1 MAKQPSNK
9 EFPKKINNIHQASDT
24 EQVLFQRTENL
35 LENIEQTIVGAL
47 SNMFFG
53 ATGKKTYADIQSLI
67 NQQDAV
73 KKSVLFKGFTEE
85 SVKTNKPVKKNN
97 TTNIETQLKTLVD
110 NLQKLSH
117 NAINSAKF
125 AASPK
130 NLAEVR
136 AQNNKKKGKSA
147 EATINLVVSGMDK
160 KSIESLLKLSKLNIS
175 EKSIL
180 NKDNIDEF
188 VNTLMTISES
198 LSESNKGIDKLKEH
212 LVKLD
217 EYFKLQCEV
226 ANNADKAQVAS
237 TKIKKAL
244 ESTGE
249 VAIQAKNVS
258 KDSKKTQIQLQNI
271 SSIIIAAGLIMILGA
286 LVMKIPGMVQNA
298 LKFGVTLGIFI
309 TLVIGPIM
317 LFSRFSGESLKAV
330 ASLSSVILACTIVM
344 SIGALFVM
352 LGGGEFIKNAITFGV
367 ILGIFEALVILPF
380 IMFRAVAPA
389 VLSSL
394 KQFSGCVIAMTIVM
408 MVGALFIRL
417 GGGEIARDALTFGFI
432 LAAFEA
438 LVITPFIL
446 FRFIAPAVL
455 SSLKQFSVC
464 IIVMTTIL
472 LIGAV
477 FMTKKEYWKNALQFG
492 FILAAFE
499 ALVITPFILF
509 RFIAPTVLS
518 SLKQFTVCV
527 IVMTTILL
535 IGAVFMSK
543 PEYWLNALAFGGVLA
558 AFEALV
564 VLPILLFNKLE
575 NNVIET
581 ISKFT
586 IFVAMCAGVMVL
598 GPAMIKMFGLSYGD
612 IFVFTLNLMGF
623 IAAIGLAIMAISA
636 IMLFAGNKF
645 PKAKDLFTGNIG
657 GGMTDNVATQFAMV
671 VGLLAG
677 VMVLGPIIIKY
688 TKISYGDV
696 FLFALNLVGFVTT
709 MGVVFALITALMNA
723 AQMAGGML
731 GGAGAK
737 SLLNGNID
745 GLSGGSSSNSILEF
759 SQAVAILA
767 GVMVLGPII
776 IKYTGINYKDVWRF
790 IGTLTGFVTFMGI
803 IFAGISAVP
812 SNNNNSVKEF
822 AISVAILAGVITLG
836 PIALKLVNVSIGDV
850 FAFGVVTGLFVT
862 AMAFVFKRISDTKID
877 FKSIIMFN
885 VTVGILATI
894 MTAGP
899 ILFAKFG
906 VTIGDVLLFAG
917 GVVGFTTIM
926 AILFGILGNTTLS
939 TFVTTGAIVATLMVI
954 PITVL
959 STIMTIGPI
968 AFKKHGITILDA
980 LEYVGGVS
988 AFVVAT
994 GALFAILGAPG
1005 LNLLVGIGSI
1015 VASAMSVGIGLI
1027 SLVIWGICNIF
1038 TTFPT
1043 AKEIIANFTDVVD
1056 DIIELFNGD
1065 LSSLKLLAKTAIATA
1080 NLTAISATFFC
1091 FGVAMNVLSIGL
1103 KNIRDFGELNGDIL
1117 YNLTVKPI
1125 TEFAGKIPDNMDDY
1139 HKKVKSIVRFSSTV
1153 GIVIR
1158 NISNAI
1164 CDMANL
1170 KVAQSWDKDGKP
1182 TSFRQLSDNDFKI
1195 ASDNIHQIVTNMATA
1210 FQNAGTTLASMDLK
1224 QIISVLIASKEMGTV
1239 IGNIAEG
1246 VGKMA
1251 QFQIPTEYNK
1261 EGKPISFRTLKQQ
1274 DFILASNAVNTVI
1287 MTLANGIMQA
1297 YNSGNIGLN
1306 GKNIFDEEYIFDSE
1320 GNAHSS
1326 SPFMRTLTASMHM
1339 GKLIGDISEG
1349 VGKMASFM
1357 VPDSTSFDPKTGKFT
1372 KYNALSKNDFTNA
1385 SKFVKEILTTIGGAI
1400 IQLYSDNPGMFDD
1413 VQVLASKGLFT
1424 DEYTTSPS
1432 IFMKTLGACIE
1443 MSKLISNIAQGIG
1456 DMAKLQIP
1464 NEWDPKTGKPTNF
1477 VSLTKSDFTQA
1488 GTNIGEIIKTIAIA
1502 VKDAYKM
1509 NRSLFDKENADKIIQ
1524 SVSSITEIVA
1534 SIADTM
1540 IKIGSAQIPVYKNG
1554 KIDSYKELNIKATSD
1569 AIKDNLTEIIKG
1581 MCSAFSSSATILS
1594 DQFPDLMD
1602 PNYLEKTK
1610 NASQGETPKSDS
1622 AKVITAVKSIV
1633 DIFAS
1638 VADTMTKL
1646 AQLQIPVYKN
1656 GKLDHYEKVDVNELI
1671 SLINT
1676 NFSNMVNGMVNAIT
1690 SETVTKAFGRVNGDT
1705 LNSINESIKTI
1716 SDTIGTVASTI
1727 ENLANL
1733 KIATGFDKSG
1743 NATGYKSLL
1752 TSGNMKV
1759 LKTKF
1764 DEYFV
1769 NEGNMF
1775 EMLVSPFTN
1784 IIDNAST
1791 NSSYKLLTNTN
1802 AEQSS
1807 ILEAIK
1813 TNISSINE
1821 VIKTILTCLTTINQS
1836 KLSGKY
1842 TKIKRDFNNLMWN
1855 DEKKSIIDEL
1865 IDPFSSIGSNHWLIN
1880 NDSTIT
1886 TIGNSINNIF
1896 GIINV
1901 ILENLKTLN
1910 DSKSIIKS
1918 VLDASG
1924 KTSNIFDDIST
1935 IITKIGS
1942 IKTTLDTVIKGKDAN
1957 ANKDVTTYV
1966 SIQTSFNSIISFI
1979 TSLMSSITT
1988 LNESYTTN
1996 IDSINKFNTSDL
2008 CTKIATSLDSLLS
2021 IKKVIDDKTK
2031 RLKNSTDN
2039 VQLIKNSL
2047 INVQNILLT
2056 LFSTIR
2062 NIYSSY
2068 INNKDAINGF
2078 VSPDFTLFVNN
2089 GEVEDSILYKVF
2101 NGINEFVEEVCDDM
2115 DSDIIE
2121 NLNTLNDVVKSFDTL
2136 LLDETGV
2143 FAIISKMNDQLGAL
2157 QNVLYANL
2165 SNNAGDNDKLVIT
2178 AKIKPIITDIKNV
2191 ITLLTESFNN
2201 SNSFDLGSVATQ
2213 LGEFGHS
2220 MSILSQGINN
2230 VLNAMSKAKDTSKF
2244 DKNVSSLTKFL
2255 KNSINT
2261 LDTQKLDKLTN
2272 LINALNLFADKTTN
2286 LDALTNAISNELAE
2300 VLTLLAEKMDE
2311 ARGSFDTIEQI
2322 QARRHN
2328 LINSSISKIQDIMA
2342 KQITVNVTTSIDS
2355 SNETTP
2361 SGSTTGETQTGTN
2374 SQAKKGQDN
2383 GNGHRKNGPSIPTGF
2398 TNNDRTKLGT
2408 IYNYVKN
2415 IQTNS

>member
-9 EFPKKINNIHQASDT
+9 EFPKKTTNIRQASDT

-47 SNMFFG
+47 SNIFFG
-53 ATGKKTYADIQSLI
+53 ATGKKTYADMQSLI
-67 NQQDAV
+67 SQQDAV
-73 KKSVLFKGFTEE
+73 KKSVLFKGFTEG
-85 SVKTNKPVKKNN
+85 SVKTNKSVKKDK

-110 NLQKLSH
+110 NLQKLSR
-117 NAINSAKF
+117 NVINSAKF
-125 AASPK
+125 VVPPK

-136 AQNNKKKGKSA
+136 AQNNKKKGKTA

-160 KSIESLLKLSKLNIS
+160 KSIESLLKLAKLNIS
-175 EKSIL
+175 DKSIL

-188 VNTLMTISES
+188 VSALTTISES

-237 TKIKKAL
+237 AKIKKAL

-271 SSIIIAAGLIMILGA
+271 GSIIIAAGLIMILGA

-330 ASLSSVILACTIVM
+330 ASLSRVILACTIVM

-417 GGGEIARDALTFGFI
+417 GGGKIARDALTFGFI

-446 FRFIAPAVL
+446 FKFIAPAVL
-455 SSLKQFSVC
+455 SSLKQFTVC

-477 FMTKKEYWKNALQFG
+477 FMTKKEYWKNALEFG
-492 FILAAFE
+492 FLLAKFE
-499 ALVITPFILF
+499 ALVIAPFILF
-509 RFIAPTVLS
+509 KFIAPAVLS
-518 SLKQFTVCV
+518 SLKQFTVCI

-564 VLPILLFNKLE
+564 VLPILLFSKLE
-575 NNVIET
+575 NSVIESV
-581 ISKFT
+581 SKFT
-586 IFVAMCAGVMVL
+586 LFVAMCAGVMVL
-598 GPAMIKMFGLSYGD
+598 GPAMIKLFGLSYGD
-612 IFVFTLNLMGF
+612 IFVFTLNLMLF
-623 IAAIGLAIMAISA
+623 IAAIGTAIMAISA
-636 IMLFAGNKF
+636 VMLFAGNKF
-645 PKAKDLFTGNIG
+645 PSVKKLLTGNIG
-657 GGMTDNVATQFAMV
+657 GGLSDNVATQFAMV

-696 FLFALNLVGFVTT
+696 FFFALNLVGFVTT

-731 GGAGAK
+731 GGAAAK
-737 SLLNGNID
+737 SLLNGNIG

-776 IKYTGINYKDVWRF
+776 IKYTGIKYKDVWRF
-790 IGTLTGFVTFMGI
+790 IGALTGFVAFMGI

-812 SNNNNSVKEF
+812 STNNNSVKEF

-850 FAFGVVTGLFVT
+850 LGFGFVTGLFVT

-906 VTIGDVLLFAG
+906 VTFDDVLLFAG

-926 AILFGILGNTTLS
+926 GVLFGILGVPTLKKFVDDGVNTAKEML
-939 TFVTTGAIVATLMVI
+939 L
-954 PITVL
+954 PITIL
-959 STIMTIGPI
+959 SAIMTIGPI
-968 AFKKHGITILDA
+968 AFKKYGITILDA
-980 LEYVGGVS
+980 LEYIGGVS

-1005 LNLLVGIGSI
+1005 LNVLVGLGSI
-1015 VASAMSVGIGLI
+1015 VASAMSVGIGLL

-1056 DIIELFNGD
+1056 DIVELFNGD
-1065 LSSLKLLAKTAIATA
+1065 LSSLKLLAKTVIATA
-1080 NLTAISATFFC
+1080 NLAAISSTFFL

-1103 KNIRDFGELNGDIL
+1103 KNIREFGELNGDIL

-1125 TEFAGKIPDNMDDY
+1125 TEFAAKIPDKMDDY

-1170 KVAQSWDKDGKP
+1170 KVAQSWDNDGKP

-1195 ASDNIHQIVTNMATA
+1195 ASENIDKIVTNMAIA

-1297 YNSGNIGLN
+1297 YNSGNIELN
-1306 GKNIFDEEYIFDSE
+1306 GKNIFDEEYKYDSE
-1320 GNAHSS
+1320 GNVHSS
-1326 SPFMRTLTASMHM
+1326 SPFMRTLMASMHM

-1357 VPDSTSFDPKTGKFT
+1357 VPDSKSFDPKTGKFT
-1372 KYNALSKNDFTNA
+1372 KYNKLSPSDFTNA

-1400 IQLYSDNPGMFDD
+1400 IQLYYDNPGMFDD
-1413 VQVLASKGLFT
+1413 VQVLASKGIFT

-1443 MSKLISNIAQGIG
+1443 MSKMISNIAQGIG

-1477 VSLTKSDFTQA
+1477 VSLTKSDFTKA
-1488 GTNIGEIIKTIAIA
+1488 GENIGTIIKSIGTA

-1594 DQFPDLMD
+1594 TQFPDLMD

-1610 NASQGETPKSDS
+1610 NPSQSETPKSDS

-1676 NFSNMVNGMVNAIT
+1676 NFSSMVNGMVNAIT
-1690 SETVTKAFGRVNGDT
+1690 SETVIKAFNKVNGDT

-1784 IIDNAST
+1784 IIDNASK
-1791 NSSYKLLTNTN
+1791 NNSYKMLTNTN
-1802 AEQSS
+1802 AEQST

-1821 VIKTILTCLTTINQS
+1821 IIKTILTCLTTINQS

-1842 TKIKRDFNNLMWN
+1842 AKIKQDFNNLMWN
-1855 DEKKSIIDEL
+1855 GEKSIIDEL
-1865 IDPFSSIGSNHWLIN
+1865 IDPFTSINESHWLIKN
-1880 NDSTIT
+1880 ESNIT
-1886 TIGNSINNIF
+1886 NISNSIDNIF

-1901 ILENLKTLN
+1901 ILENIKTL
-1910 DSKSIIKS
+1910 DESKSTIKS
-1918 VLDASG
+1918 VLDTSG
-1924 KTSNIFDDIST
+1924 KTSNIFDDIGV

-1942 IKTTLDTVIKGKDAN
+1942 IKTKLDIVIKSKDLN
-1957 ANKDVTTYV
+1957 ANKDATTYV

-1979 TSLMSSITT
+1979 TSLMTSITT

-1996 IDSINKFNTSDL
+1996 IDSINKFNTSNL
-2008 CTKIATSLDSLLS
+2008 CTNIATSLDSLLS
-2021 IKKVIDDKTK
+2021 IKNVIDNKTK
-2031 RLKNSTDN
+2031 HLSKSNDN

-2068 INNKDAINGF
+2068 INYKDAIDGF

-2089 GEVEDSILYKVF
+2089 GEVEESILYKVF
-2101 NGINEFVEEVCDDM
+2101 NGINDFVEEVCDDM

-2143 FAIISKMNDQLGAL
+2143 FTIISKMNDQLGAL

-2191 ITLLTESFNN
+2191 ITLLTQSFNN

-2230 VLNAMSKAKDTSKF
+2230 VLNAMSKAKDTAKF

-2261 LDTQKLDKLTN
+2261 LDIQKLDKLTN

-2286 LDALTNAISNELAE
+2286 LDSLTNAISNELAE

-2328 LINSSISKIQDIMA
+2328 LINSSIAKIQEIMA

-2361 SGSTTGETQTGTN
+2361 SGSTTGETQTGAN

-2383 GNGHRKNGPSIPTGF
+2383 GNSHRKNGPSIPTGF
-2398 TNNDRTKLGT
+2398 NNNDRTKLGK

>member
-24 EQVLFQRTENL
+24 EKVLFQRTENL

-47 SNMFFG
+47 SNIFFG

-73 KKSVLFKGFTEE
+73 KKSVLFKGFTGK
-85 SVKTNKPVKKNN
+85 SVKTNKSVKKDK

-110 NLQKLSH
+110 NLQKLSR

-125 AASPK
+125 VVPPK

-136 AQNNKKKGKSA
+136 AQNNSKKKGKAA

-160 KSIESLLKLSKLNIS
+160 KSIESLLKLAKLNIS
-175 EKSIL
+175 DKSIL

-188 VNTLMTISES
+188 VSALTTISES

-237 TKIKKAL
+237 AKIKKAL

-271 SSIIIAAGLIMILGA
+271 GSIIIAAGLIMILGA

-330 ASLSSVILACTIVM
+330 SSLSSVILACTIVM

-367 ILGIFEALVILPF
+367 ILGIFEALIILPF

-394 KQFSGCVIAMTIVM
+394 KQFSSCVIAMTIVM

-417 GGGEIARDALTFGFI
+417 GGGKIARDALTFGFI

-492 FILAAFE
+492 FLLAAFE

-509 RFIAPTVLS
+509 RFIAPAVLS
-518 SLKQFTVCV
+518 SLKQFTICV

-543 PEYWLNALAFGGVLA
+543 PEYWLNTLAFGGVLA

-564 VLPILLFNKLE
+564 VLPILLFSKLE
-575 NNVIET
+575 NSVIET

-586 IFVAMCAGVMVL
+586 LFVAMCAGVMVL
-598 GPAMIKMFGLSYGD
+598 GPAMIKLFGLSYGD
-612 IFVFTLNLMGF
+612 IFVFTLNLMLF
-623 IAAIGLAIMAISA
+623 IAAIGTAIMAISA
-636 IMLFAGNKF
+636 VMLFAGNKF
-645 PKAKDLFTGNIG
+645 PGVKNLLTGNIG
-657 GGMTDNVATQFAMV
+657 GGLSDNVATQFAMV

-696 FLFALNLVGFVTT
+696 FVFALNLVGFVTT

-731 GGAGAK
+731 GGGAAK
-737 SLLNGNID
+737 SLLKGNID

-759 SQAVAILA
+759 SQSVAILA

-776 IKYTGINYKDVWRF
+776 IKYTGIKYKDVWRF
-790 IGTLTGFVTFMGI
+790 IGALTGFVAFMGI

-836 PIALKLVNVSIGDV
+836 PIALKLVNVSIWDV
-850 FAFGVVTGLFVT
+850 VGFGFVTGLFVT

-906 VTIGDVLLFAG
+906 VTFDDVLLFAG

-926 AILFGILGNTTLS
+926 GVLFGILGGHLGAFVRVGANTAKRML
-939 TFVTTGAIVATLMVI
+939 L
-954 PITVL
+954 PITIL
-959 STIMTIGPI
+959 SAIMTIGPI
-968 AFKKHGITILDA
+968 AFKKYGITIVDA
-980 LEYVGGVS
+980 LEYIGGVS

-994 GALFAILGAPG
+994 GVLFGILGTLAIPIA
-1005 LNLLVGIGSI
+1005 LGSA
-1015 VASAMSVGIGLI
+1015 VATAMSVGIGLL

-1043 AKEIIANFTDVVD
+1043 AKELIANFTDVVD
-1056 DIIELFNGD
+1056 DIVELFNGD

-1125 TEFAGKIPDNMDDY
+1125 TEFAAKIPDKMDDY
-1139 HKKVKSIVRFSSTV
+1139 HKKVKSIVRFSSTA

-1195 ASDNIHQIVTNMATA
+1195 ASENIHQIVTNMATA

-1251 QFQIPTEYNK
+1251 QFQVPTEYNK
-1261 EGKPISFRTLKQQ
+1261 EGKPISFRNLKQQ

-1306 GKNIFDEEYIFDSE
+1306 GKNIFDEEYTYDSE

-1326 SPFMRTLTASMHM
+1326 SPFMRTLMASMHM

-1372 KYNALSKNDFTNA
+1372 KYNKLSSTDFTNA

-1424 DEYTTSPS
+1424 DEYETSPS

-1443 MSKLISNIAQGIG
+1443 MSKMISNIAQGIG

-1464 NEWDPKTGKPTNF
+1464 NEWDPKTGKPISF
-1477 VSLTKSDFTQA
+1477 VRLTDSDFTKA
-1488 GTNIGEIIKTIAIA
+1488 GTNIGTIITSIAKS

-1540 IKIGSAQIPVYKNG
+1540 IKLGTSQIPIYKNG
-1554 KIDSYKELNIKATSD
+1554 KLDSYVNLDIKKTSE
-1569 AIKDNLTEIIKG
+1569 AIKDNLTEIVKG

-1594 DQFPDLMD
+1594 DKFPDLMD
-1602 PNYLEKTK
+1602 PKSLEEYQKTK
-1610 NASQGETPKSDS
+1610 SNGEKPKSDS

-1676 NFSNMVNGMVNAIT
+1676 NFSSMVEGMVNAIT
-1690 SETVTKAFGRVNGDT
+1690 SDKVKTAIANVDEKT

-1752 TSGNMKV
+1752 TSGNMKD

-1775 EMLVSPFTN
+1775 EMIVSPFTN
-1784 IIDNAST
+1784 IIDKAST

-1802 AEQSS
+1802 QST
-1807 ILEAIK
+1807 ILDAIQ

-1865 IDPFSSIGSNHWLIN
+1865 VDPFSSIGSNHWLIN

-1886 TIGNSINNIF
+1886 TIGNSINSIF
-1896 GIINV
+1896 DIINV

-1910 DSKSIIKS
+1910 ESKSIIKS

-1942 IKTTLDTVIKGKDAN
+1942 IKTKLDNNKDLN
-1957 ANKDVTTYV
+1957 TNKDVGTYI

-1979 TSLMSSITT
+1979 TSLMTSITT

-1996 IDSINKFNTSDL
+1996 IDSINKFNASDL
-2008 CTKIATSLDSLLS
+2008 CTNIATSLDSLLS

-2039 VQLIKNSL
+2039 VQLIKTSL

-2062 NIYSSY
+2062 NIYNSY
-2068 INNKDAINGF
+2068 TNYKDAIDGF

-2089 GEVEDSILYKVF
+2089 GKVKESILYKVF
-2101 NGINEFVEEVCDDM
+2101 NGINDFVEEVCDDM

-2191 ITLLTESFNN
+2191 ITLLTQSFNN
-2201 SNSFDLGSVATQ
+2201 SNSFDLGSLATQ

-2230 VLNAMSKAKDTSKF
+2230 VLNAMSNAKDTSKF

-2261 LDTQKLDKLTN
+2261 LDIQKLDKLTN

-2328 LINSSISKIQDIMA
+2328 LINSSIAKIQEIMA

-2355 SNETTP
+2355 SEETTP
-2361 SGSTTGETQTGTN
+2361 SGSTTGETQTGAN
-2374 SQAKKGQDN
+2374 SQAKKAQDN

-2398 TNNDRTKLGT
+2398 NNNDRTKLGT

>member
-9 EFPKKINNIHQASDT
+9 EFPKKTTNIRQASDT

-47 SNMFFG
+47 SNIFFG

-67 NQQDAV
+67 SQQDAV
-73 KKSVLFKGFTEE
+73 KKSVLFKGFTEG
-85 SVKTNKPVKKNN
+85 SVKTNKSVKKDK

-110 NLQKLSH
+110 NLQKLSR

-125 AASPK
+125 VAPPK

-136 AQNNKKKGKSA
+136 AQNNKKKGKTA

-160 KSIESLLKLSKLNIS
+160 KSIESLLKLAKLNIS
-175 EKSIL
+175 DKSIL

-188 VNTLMTISES
+188 VSALTTISES

-237 TKIKKAL
+237 AKIKKAL

-271 SSIIIAAGLIMILGA
+271 GSIIIAAGLIMILGA

-330 ASLSSVILACTIVM
+330 ASLSRVILACTIVM

-417 GGGEIARDALTFGFI
+417 GGGKIARDALTFGFI

-455 SSLKQFSVC
+455 SSLKQF
-464 IIVMTTIL
+464 
-472 LIGAV
+472 
-477 FMTKKEYWKNALQFG
+477 
-492 FILAAFE
+492 
-499 ALVITPFILF
+499 
-509 RFIAPTVLS
+509 
-518 SLKQFTVCV
+518 TVCV

-543 PEYWLNALAFGGVLA
+543 PEYWLNALAFGGLLA

-564 VLPILLFNKLE
+564 VLPILLFSKLE
-575 NNVIET
+575 NSVIESV
-581 ISKFT
+581 SKFT
-586 IFVAMCAGVMVL
+586 LFVAMCAGVMVL
-598 GPAMIKMFGLSYGD
+598 GPAMIKLFGLSYGD
-612 IFVFTLNLMGF
+612 IFVFTLNLMLF
-623 IAAIGLAIMAISA
+623 IAAIGTAIMAISA
-636 IMLFAGNKF
+636 VMLFAGNKF
-645 PKAKDLFTGNIG
+645 PSVKKLLTGNIG
-657 GGMTDNVATQFAMV
+657 GGLSDNVATQFAMV

-696 FLFALNLVGFVTT
+696 FFFALNLVGFVTT
-709 MGVVFALITALMNA
+709 MGAVFAGIIALMNLA
-723 AQMAGGML
+723 KMAGG
-731 GGAGAK
+731 GGDTVEK
-737 SLLNGNID
+737 LLKGDTD

-776 IKYTGINYKDVWRF
+776 IKYTGIKYKDVWRF
-790 IGTLTGFVTFMGI
+790 IGALTGFVAFMGI

-812 SNNNNSVKEF
+812 STNNNSVKEF

-850 FAFGVVTGLFVT
+850 LGFGFVTGLFVT

-906 VTIGDVLLFAG
+906 VTFDDVLLFAG

-926 AILFGILGNTTLS
+926 GVLFGILGGHLGAFVRVGTNTVKRML
-939 TFVTTGAIVATLMVI
+939 L
-954 PITVL
+954 PITIL
-959 STIMTIGPI
+959 SAIMTIGPI
-968 AFKKHGITILDA
+968 AFKKYGITILDA
-980 LEYVGGVS
+980 LEYIGGVS

-1005 LNLLVGIGSI
+1005 LNVLVGLGSI
-1015 VASAMSVGIGLI
+1015 VASAMSVGIGLL

-1056 DIIELFNGD
+1056 DIVELFNGD
-1065 LSSLKLLAKTAIATA
+1065 LSSLKLLAKTVIATA
-1080 NLTAISATFFC
+1080 NLAAISSTFFL

-1125 TEFAGKIPDNMDDY
+1125 TEFAAKIPDKMDDY

-1170 KVAQSWDKDGKP
+1170 KVAQSWDNDGKP

-1195 ASDNIHQIVTNMATA
+1195 ASENIHQIVTNMAIA

-1306 GKNIFDEEYIFDSE
+1306 GKNIFDEEYKYDSE
-1320 GNAHSS
+1320 GNVHSS
-1326 SPFMRTLTASMHM
+1326 SPFMRTLMASMHM

-1372 KYNALSKNDFTNA
+1372 KYNKLSPSDFTNA

-1400 IQLYSDNPGMFDD
+1400 IQLYYDNPGMFDD
-1413 VQVLASKGLFT
+1413 VQVLASKGIFT

-1443 MSKLISNIAQGIG
+1443 MSKMISNIAQGIG

-1477 VSLTKSDFTQA
+1477 VSLTKSDFTKA
-1488 GTNIGEIIKTIAIA
+1488 GENIGTIIKSIGTA

-1594 DQFPDLMD
+1594 TQFPDLMD

-1610 NASQGETPKSDS
+1610 NPSQSETPKSDS

-1676 NFSNMVNGMVNAIT
+1676 NFSSMVNGMVNAIT
-1690 SETVTKAFGRVNGDT
+1690 SETVINAFNKVNGDT

-1784 IIDNAST
+1784 IIDNASK
-1791 NSSYKLLTNTN
+1791 NNSYKMLTNTN
-1802 AEQSS
+1802 AEQST

-1821 VIKTILTCLTTINQS
+1821 IIKTILTCLTTINQS

-1842 TKIKRDFNNLMWN
+1842 AKIKQDFNNLMWN
-1855 DEKKSIIDEL
+1855 GEKSIIDEL
-1865 IDPFSSIGSNHWLIN
+1865 IDPFTSINESHWLIKN
-1880 NDSTIT
+1880 ESNIT
-1886 TIGNSINNIF
+1886 NISNSIDNIF

-1901 ILENLKTLN
+1901 ILKNIKTL
-1910 DSKSIIKS
+1910 DESKSTIKS
-1918 VLDASG
+1918 VLDTSG
-1924 KTSNIFDDIST
+1924 KTSNIFDDIGV

-1942 IKTTLDTVIKGKDAN
+1942 IKTKLDIVIKSKDTN
-1957 ANKDVTTYV
+1957 TNKDVTTYV

-1979 TSLMSSITT
+1979 TSIISSIVT

-1996 IDSINKFNTSDL
+1996 IDSINKFNTSNL
-2008 CTKIATSLDSLLS
+2008 CTNIATSLDSLLS
-2021 IKKVIDDKTK
+2021 IKNVIDNKTK
-2031 RLKNSTDN
+2031 HLSKSNDN

-2062 NIYSSY
+2062 NIYNSY
-2068 INNKDAINGF
+2068 TNYKDAINGF

-2101 NGINEFVEEVCDDM
+2101 NGINDFVEEVCDDM

-2191 ITLLTESFNN
+2191 ITLLTQSFNN

-2220 MSILSQGINN
+2220 MSILSQGIHN
-2230 VLNAMSKAKDTSKF
+2230 VLNAMSKAKDTAKF

-2261 LDTQKLDKLTN
+2261 LDIQKLDKLTN

-2286 LDALTNAISNELAE
+2286 LDSLTNAISNELAE

-2328 LINSSISKIQDIMA
+2328 LINSSIAKIQEIMA

-2361 SGSTTGETQTGTN
+2361 SGSTTGETQTGAN

-2383 GNGHRKNGPSIPTGF
+2383 GNSHRKNGPSIPTGF
-2398 TNNDRTKLGT
+2398 NNNDRTKLGK

>member
-9 EFPKKINNIHQASDT
+9 EFPKKTTNIRQASDT

-47 SNMFFG
+47 SNIFFG

-73 KKSVLFKGFTEE
+73 KKSVLFKGFTEG
-85 SVKTNKPVKKNN
+85 SVKTNKSVKKDK

-110 NLQKLSH
+110 NLQKLSR

-125 AASPK
+125 VAPPK

-136 AQNNKKKGKSA
+136 AQNNKKKGKTA

-160 KSIESLLKLSKLNIS
+160 KSIESLLKLAKLNIS
-175 EKSIL
+175 DKSIL

-188 VNTLMTISES
+188 VSALTTISES

-237 TKIKKAL
+237 AKIKKAL

-271 SSIIIAAGLIMILGA
+271 GSIIIAAGLIMILGA

-330 ASLSSVILACTIVM
+330 ASLSRVILACTIVM

-417 GGGEIARDALTFGFI
+417 GGGKIARDALTFGFI

-455 SSLKQFSVC
+455 SSLKQFTVC
-464 IIVMTTIL
+464 I
-472 LIGAV
+472 
-477 FMTKKEYWKNALQFG
+477 
-492 FILAAFE
+492 
-499 ALVITPFILF
+499 
-509 RFIAPTVLS
+509 
-518 SLKQFTVCV
+518 

-564 VLPILLFNKLE
+564 VLPILLFSKLE
-575 NNVIET
+575 KSVIESV
-581 ISKFT
+581 SKFT
-586 IFVAMCAGVMVL
+586 LFVAMCAGVMVL
-598 GPAMIKMFGLSYGD
+598 GPAMIKMFGLGYGD
-612 IFVFTLNLMGF
+612 IFVFTLNLMLF
-623 IAAIGLAIMAISA
+623 IAAIGTAIMAISA
-636 IMLFAGNKF
+636 VMLFAGNKF
-645 PKAKDLFTGNIG
+645 PSVKKLLTGNIG
-657 GGMTDNVATQFAMV
+657 GGLSDNVATQFAMV

-696 FLFALNLVGFVTT
+696 FFFALNLVGFVTT
-709 MGVVFALITALMNA
+709 MGAVFAGIIALMNLA
-723 AQMAGGML
+723 KMAGG
-731 GGAGAK
+731 GGDTVEK
-737 SLLNGNID
+737 LLKGDTD

-776 IKYTGINYKDVWRF
+776 IKYTGIKYKDVWRF
-790 IGTLTGFVTFMGI
+790 IGALTGFVAFMGI

-812 SNNNNSVKEF
+812 STNNNSVKEF

-850 FAFGVVTGLFVT
+850 LGFGFVTGLFVT

-906 VTIGDVLLFAG
+906 VTFDDVLLFAG

-926 AILFGILGNTTLS
+926 GVLFGILGVPTLKKFVDDGVNTAKEML
-939 TFVTTGAIVATLMVI
+939 L
-954 PITVL
+954 PITIL
-959 STIMTIGPI
+959 SAIMTIGPI
-968 AFKKHGITILDA
+968 AFKKYGITILDA
-980 LEYVGGVS
+980 LEYIGGVS
-988 AFVVAT
+988 AFVAAT
-994 GALFAILGAPG
+994 AVLFGILGNPA
-1005 LNLLVGIGSI
+1005 LALLVGLGSI
-1015 VASAMSVGIGLI
+1015 VASAMSVGIGLL

-1056 DIIELFNGD
+1056 DIVELFNGD
-1065 LSSLKLLAKTAIATA
+1065 LSSLKLLAKTVIATA
-1080 NLTAISATFFC
+1080 NLAAISSTFFL

-1125 TEFAGKIPDNMDDY
+1125 TEFAAKIPDKMDDY

-1170 KVAQSWDKDGKP
+1170 KVAQSWDNDGKP

-1195 ASDNIHQIVTNMATA
+1195 ASENIDKIVTNMAIA

-1297 YNSGNIGLN
+1297 YNSGNIELN
-1306 GKNIFDEEYIFDSE
+1306 GKNIFDEEYKYDSE
-1320 GNAHSS
+1320 GNVHSS
-1326 SPFMRTLTASMHM
+1326 SPFMRTLMASMHM

-1357 VPDSTSFDPKTGKFT
+1357 VPDSKSFDPKTGKFT
-1372 KYNALSKNDFTNA
+1372 KYNKLSPSDFTNA

-1400 IQLYSDNPGMFDD
+1400 IQLYYDNPGMFDD
-1413 VQVLASKGLFT
+1413 VQVLASKGIFT

-1443 MSKLISNIAQGIG
+1443 MSKMISNIAQGIG

-1477 VSLTKSDFTQA
+1477 VSLTKSDFTKA
-1488 GTNIGEIIKTIAIA
+1488 GENIGTIIKSIGTA

-1594 DQFPDLMD
+1594 TQFPDLMD

-1610 NASQGETPKSDS
+1610 NPSQSETPKSDS

-1676 NFSNMVNGMVNAIT
+1676 NFSSMVNGMVNAIT
-1690 SETVTKAFGRVNGDT
+1690 SETVIKAFNKVNGDT

-1784 IIDNAST
+1784 IIDNASK
-1791 NSSYKLLTNTN
+1791 NNSYKMLTNTN
-1802 AEQSS
+1802 AEQST

-1821 VIKTILTCLTTINQS
+1821 IIKTILTCLTTINQS

-1842 TKIKRDFNNLMWN
+1842 AKIKQDFNNLMWN
-1855 DEKKSIIDEL
+1855 GEKSIIDEL
-1865 IDPFSSIGSNHWLIN
+1865 IDPFTSINESHWLIKN
-1880 NDSTIT
+1880 ESNIT
-1886 TIGNSINNIF
+1886 NISNSIDNIF

-1901 ILENLKTLN
+1901 ILKNIKTL
-1910 DSKSIIKS
+1910 DESKSTIKS
-1918 VLDASG
+1918 VLDTSG
-1924 KTSNIFDDIST
+1924 KTSNIFDDIGV

-1942 IKTTLDTVIKGKDAN
+1942 IKTKLDIVIKSKDIN
-1957 ANKDVTTYV
+1957 ANKDATTYV

-1979 TSLMSSITT
+1979 TSLMTSITT

-1996 IDSINKFNTSDL
+1996 IDSINKFNTSNL
-2008 CTKIATSLDSLLS
+2008 CTNIATSLDSLLS
-2021 IKKVIDDKTK
+2021 IKNVIDNKTK
-2031 RLKNSTDN
+2031 HLSKSNDN

-2062 NIYSSY
+2062 NIYNSY
-2068 INNKDAINGF
+2068 TNYKDAIDGF

-2089 GEVEDSILYKVF
+2089 GEVEESILYKVF
-2101 NGINEFVEEVCDDM
+2101 NGINDFVEEVCDDM

-2143 FAIISKMNDQLGAL
+2143 FTIISKMNDQLGAL

-2191 ITLLTESFNN
+2191 ITLLTQSFNN

-2230 VLNAMSKAKDTSKF
+2230 VLNAMSKAKDTAKF

-2261 LDTQKLDKLTN
+2261 LDIQKLDKLTN

-2286 LDALTNAISNELAE
+2286 LDSLTNAISNELAE

-2328 LINSSISKIQDIMA
+2328 LINSSIAKIQEIMA

-2361 SGSTTGETQTGTN
+2361 SGSTTGETQTGAN

-2383 GNGHRKNGPSIPTGF
+2383 GNSHRKNGPSIPTGF
-2398 TNNDRTKLGT
+2398 NNNDRTKLGK

>member
-1 MAKQPSNK
+1 
-9 EFPKKINNIHQASDT
+9 
-24 EQVLFQRTENL
+24 
-35 LENIEQTIVGAL
+35 
-47 SNMFFG
+47 
-53 ATGKKTYADIQSLI
+53 
-67 NQQDAV
+67 
-73 KKSVLFKGFTEE
+73 
-85 SVKTNKPVKKNN
+85 
-97 TTNIETQLKTLVD
+97 
-110 NLQKLSH
+110 
-117 NAINSAKF
+117 
-125 AASPK
+125 
-130 NLAEVR
+130 
-136 AQNNKKKGKSA
+136 
-147 EATINLVVSGMDK
+147 
-160 KSIESLLKLSKLNIS
+160 
-175 EKSIL
+175 
-180 NKDNIDEF
+180 
-188 VNTLMTISES
+188 
-198 LSESNKGIDKLKEH
+198 
-212 LVKLD
+212 
-217 EYFKLQCEV
+217 
-226 ANNADKAQVAS
+226 
-237 TKIKKAL
+237 
-244 ESTGE
+244 
-249 VAIQAKNVS
+249 
-258 KDSKKTQIQLQNI
+258 
-271 SSIIIAAGLIMILGA
+271 
-286 LVMKIPGMVQNA
+286 
-298 LKFGVTLGIFI
+298 
-309 TLVIGPIM
+309 
-317 LFSRFSGESLKAV
+317 
-330 ASLSSVILACTIVM
+330 
-344 SIGALFVM
+344 
-352 LGGGEFIKNAITFGV
+352 
-367 ILGIFEALVILPF
+367 
-380 IMFRAVAPA
+380 
-389 VLSSL
+389 
-394 KQFSGCVIAMTIVM
+394 
-408 MVGALFIRL
+408 
-417 GGGEIARDALTFGFI
+417 
-432 LAAFEA
+432 
-438 LVITPFIL
+438 
-446 FRFIAPAVL
+446 
-455 SSLKQFSVC
+455 
-464 IIVMTTIL
+464 
-472 LIGAV
+472 
-477 FMTKKEYWKNALQFG
+477 
-492 FILAAFE
+492 
-499 ALVITPFILF
+499 
-509 RFIAPTVLS
+509 
-518 SLKQFTVCV
+518 
-527 IVMTTILL
+527 
-535 IGAVFMSK
+535 
-543 PEYWLNALAFGGVLA
+543 
-558 AFEALV
+558 
-564 VLPILLFNKLE
+564 
-575 NNVIET
+575 
-581 ISKFT
+581 
-586 IFVAMCAGVMVL
+586 
-598 GPAMIKMFGLSYGD
+598 
-612 IFVFTLNLMGF
+612 
-623 IAAIGLAIMAISA
+623 
-636 IMLFAGNKF
+636 
-645 PKAKDLFTGNIG
+645 
-657 GGMTDNVATQFAMV
+657 
-671 VGLLAG
+671 
-677 VMVLGPIIIKY
+677 
-688 TKISYGDV
+688 
-696 FLFALNLVGFVTT
+696 
-709 MGVVFALITALMNA
+709 
-723 AQMAGGML
+723 
-731 GGAGAK
+731 
-737 SLLNGNID
+737 
-745 GLSGGSSSNSILEF
+745 
-759 SQAVAILA
+759 
-767 GVMVLGPII
+767 
-776 IKYTGINYKDVWRF
+776 
-790 IGTLTGFVTFMGI
+790 MGI

-812 SNNNNSVKEF
+812 STNNNSVKEF

-850 FAFGVVTGLFVT
+850 LGFGFVTGLFVT

-906 VTIGDVLLFAG
+906 VTFDDVLLFAG

-926 AILFGILGNTTLS
+926 GVLFGILGGHLGAFVRVGTNTVKRML
-939 TFVTTGAIVATLMVI
+939 L
-954 PITVL
+954 PITIL
-959 STIMTIGPI
+959 SAIMTIGPI
-968 AFKKHGITILDA
+968 AFKKYGITIVDA
-980 LEYVGGVS
+980 LEYIGGVS

-1005 LNLLVGIGSI
+1005 LNVLVVLGSL
-1015 VASAMSVGIGLI
+1015 VASAMSVGIGLL
-1027 SLVIWGICNIF
+1027 SLVICDICNIF
-1038 TTFPT
+1038 TKLPKS
-1043 AKEIIANFTDVVD
+1043 KELISNFTDIVD
-1056 DIIELFNGD
+1056 DIIELFNGE
-1065 LSSLKLLAKTAIATA
+1065 LSSLKLLLKIGIAKKNLIKISNAFSELGFAINILA
-1080 NLTAISATFFC
+1080 
-1091 FGVAMNVLSIGL
+1091 VGL
-1103 KNIRDFGELNGDIL
+1103 KNIREFGELNGDIL

-1125 TEFAGKIPDNMDDY
+1125 TEFAAKIPDKMDDY

-1170 KVAQSWDKDGKP
+1170 KVAQSWDNDGKP

-1195 ASDNIHQIVTNMATA
+1195 ASENIDKIVTNMAIA

-1297 YNSGNIGLN
+1297 YNSGNIELN
-1306 GKNIFDEEYIFDSE
+1306 GKNIFDEEYKYDSE
-1320 GNAHSS
+1320 GNVHSS
-1326 SPFMRTLTASMHM
+1326 SPFMRTLMASMHM

-1357 VPDSTSFDPKTGKFT
+1357 VPDSKSFDPKTGKFT
-1372 KYNALSKNDFTNA
+1372 KYNKLSPSDFTNA

-1400 IQLYSDNPGMFDD
+1400 IQLYYDNPGMFDD
-1413 VQVLASKGLFT
+1413 VQVLASKGIFT

-1443 MSKLISNIAQGIG
+1443 MSKMISNIAQGIG

-1477 VSLTKSDFTQA
+1477 VSLTKSDFTKA
-1488 GTNIGEIIKTIAIA
+1488 GENIGTIIKSIGTA

-1594 DQFPDLMD
+1594 TQFPDLMD

-1610 NASQGETPKSDS
+1610 NPSQSETPKSDS

-1676 NFSNMVNGMVNAIT
+1676 NFSSMVNGMVNAIT
-1690 SETVTKAFGRVNGDT
+1690 SETVIKAFNKVNGDT

-1784 IIDNAST
+1784 IIDNASK
-1791 NSSYKLLTNTN
+1791 NNSYKMLTNTN
-1802 AEQSS
+1802 AEQST

-1821 VIKTILTCLTTINQS
+1821 IIKTILTCLTTINQS

-1842 TKIKRDFNNLMWN
+1842 AKIKQDFNNLMWN
-1855 DEKKSIIDEL
+1855 GEKSIIDEL
-1865 IDPFSSIGSNHWLIN
+1865 IDPFTSINESHWLIKN
-1880 NDSTIT
+1880 ESNIT
-1886 TIGNSINNIF
+1886 NISNSIDNIF

-1901 ILENLKTLN
+1901 ILENIKTL
-1910 DSKSIIKS
+1910 DESKSTIKS
-1918 VLDASG
+1918 VLDTSG
-1924 KTSNIFDDIST
+1924 KTSNIFDDIGV

-1942 IKTTLDTVIKGKDAN
+1942 IKTKLDIVIKSKDLN
-1957 ANKDVTTYV
+1957 ANKDATTYV

-1979 TSLMSSITT
+1979 TSLMTSITT

-1996 IDSINKFNTSDL
+1996 IDSINKFNTSNL
-2008 CTKIATSLDSLLS
+2008 CTNIATSLDSLLS
-2021 IKKVIDDKTK
+2021 IKNVIDNKTK
-2031 RLKNSTDN
+2031 HLSKSNDN

-2068 INNKDAINGF
+2068 INYKDAIDGF

-2089 GEVEDSILYKVF
+2089 GEVEESILYKVF
-2101 NGINEFVEEVCDDM
+2101 NGINDFVEEVCDDM

-2143 FAIISKMNDQLGAL
+2143 FTIISKMNDQLGAL

-2191 ITLLTESFNN
+2191 ITLLTQSFNN

-2230 VLNAMSKAKDTSKF
+2230 VLNAMSKAKDTAKF

-2261 LDTQKLDKLTN
+2261 LDIQKLDKLTN

-2286 LDALTNAISNELAE
+2286 LDSLTNAISNELAE

-2328 LINSSISKIQDIMA
+2328 LINSSIAKIQEIMA

-2361 SGSTTGETQTGTN
+2361 SGSTTGETQTGAN

-2383 GNGHRKNGPSIPTGF
+2383 GNSHRKNGPSIPTGF
-2398 TNNDRTKLGT
+2398 NNNDRTKLGK

>member
-47 SNMFFG
+47 SNIFFG

-73 KKSVLFKGFTEE
+73 KKSVLFKGFTGE

-110 NLQKLSH
+110 NLQKLSR

-125 AASPK
+125 VVPPK

-136 AQNNKKKGKSA
+136 AQNSKKKGKTA

-160 KSIESLLKLSKLNIS
+160 KSIESLLKLAKLNIS
-175 EKSIL
+175 DKSIL

-188 VNTLMTISES
+188 VSALTTISES

-237 TKIKKAL
+237 AKIKKAL

-330 ASLSSVILACTIVM
+330 ASLSDVILACTIVM

-446 FRFIAPAVL
+446 FRFIAPAIL

-492 FILAAFE
+492 FLLTAFE
-499 ALVITPFILF
+499 ALVIAPFILF

-543 PEYWLNALAFGGVLA
+543 PEYWQNALAFGGLLA
-558 AFEALV
+558 LFEALV
-564 VLPILLFNKLE
+564 VLPILLFSKLE
-575 NNVIET
+575 NSVIET

-586 IFVAMCAGVMVL
+586 LFVAMCAGVMVL
-598 GPAMIKMFGLSYGD
+598 GPAMIKLFGLSYGD

-636 IMLFAGNKF
+636 VMLFAGNKF

-657 GGMTDNVATQFAMV
+657 GGISDNVATQFAMV

-677 VMVLGPIIIKY
+677 VMVLGPIIVKY
-688 TKISYGDV
+688 TKISYGDIFV
-696 FLFALNLVGFVTT
+696 FALNLVGFVTT

-731 GGAGAK
+731 GGGAAK

-776 IKYTGINYKDVWRF
+776 IKYTGIKYKDVWRF
-790 IGTLTGFVTFMGI
+790 IGALTGFVAFMGI

-836 PIALKLVNVSIGDV
+836 PIALKFANVSMGDV
-850 FAFGVVTGLFVT
+850 LGFAFVTGLFVM

-906 VTIGDVLLFAG
+906 VTFDDVLLFAG
-917 GVVGFTTIM
+917 GVVGFTTI
-926 AILFGILGNTTLS
+926 IGVLFGILGGPLGAYVRVGANTAKRML
-939 TFVTTGAIVATLMVI
+939 L

-959 STIMTIGPI
+959 SVIMTIGPI
-968 AFKKHGITILDA
+968 AFKKYGITILDA
-980 LEYVGGVS
+980 LEYIGGVS

-994 GALFAILGAPG
+994 GVLFGILGAPG
-1005 LNLLVGIGSI
+1005 LNLLVGIGSL

-1043 AKEIIANFTDVVD
+1043 AKELIANFTNVVD

-1065 LSSLKLLAKTAIATA
+1065 LSSLKLLAKTAIATT
-1080 NLTAISATFFC
+1080 NLTAISATFFL

-1125 TEFAGKIPDNMDDY
+1125 TEFAAKIPDKMDDY

-1195 ASDNIHQIVTNMATA
+1195 ASENIHQIVTNMATA
-1210 FQNAGTTLASMDLK
+1210 FQNAGTSLASMDLK

-1261 EGKPISFRTLKQQ
+1261 EGKPISFRNLKQQ

-1287 MTLANGIMQA
+1287 MTLASGIMQA

-1306 GKNIFDEEYIFDSE
+1306 GKNIFDEEYTYDSD

-1326 SPFMRTLTASMHM
+1326 SPFMRTLMASMHM

-1385 SKFVKEILTTIGGAI
+1385 SKFIKEILTTIGGAI

-1413 VQVLASKGLFT
+1413 IQVLASKGLFT

-1443 MSKLISNIAQGIG
+1443 MSKMISNIAQGIG

-1464 NEWDPKTGKPTNF
+1464 NDWDPKTGKPISF
-1477 VSLTKSDFTQA
+1477 VRLTDSDFTKA
-1488 GTNIGEIIKTIAIA
+1488 GENIGTIIKSIAKS

-1524 SVSSITEIVA
+1524 SISSITEIVA

-1540 IKIGSAQIPVYKNG
+1540 IKLGTSQIPIYKNG

-1581 MCSAFSSSATILS
+1581 MCSAFSSSATLLS
-1594 DQFPDLMD
+1594 KQFPDLMD
-1602 PNYLEKTK
+1602 PKSLEEYQKPES
-1610 NASQGETPKSDS
+1610 NGEKPKSDS

-1676 NFSNMVNGMVNAIT
+1676 NFSSMVNGMVNAIT
-1690 SETVTKAFGRVNGDT
+1690 SETVIKAFGRVNGDT

-1769 NEGNMF
+1769 NEGNLF
-1775 EMLVSPFTN
+1775 EMIVSPFTN

-1802 AEQSS
+1802 QST
-1807 ILEAIK
+1807 ILDAIQ

-1842 TKIKRDFNNLMWN
+1842 TKIKQDFNNLMWN

-1865 IDPFSSIGSNHWLIN
+1865 AEPFSSINGNHWLISN
-1880 NDSTIT
+1880 NSTIT
-1886 TIGNSINNIF
+1886 NIGNSINNIF

-1901 ILENLKTLN
+1901 ILENLKTL
-1910 DSKSIIKS
+1910 DESKSIIKS

-1924 KTSNIFDDIST
+1924 KTSNIFDDISA

-1942 IKTTLDTVIKGKDAN
+1942 IKTKLDNNKDLNTNKDA
-1957 ANKDVTTYV
+1957 TTYV

-1979 TSLMSSITT
+1979 TSIISSIVV

-1996 IDSINKFNTSDL
+1996 IDSINNFNKSNL
-2008 CTKIATSLDSLLS
+2008 CTNIATSLDSLLT
-2021 IKKVIDDKTK
+2021 IKKVIDNKTK
-2031 RLKNSTDN
+2031 QLSKSNDN

-2062 NIYSSY
+2062 NIYNSY
-2068 INNKDAINGF
+2068 TNYKDAINGF

-2089 GEVEDSILYKVF
+2089 GEVKESILYKVF
-2101 NGINEFVEEVCDDM
+2101 NGINDFVEEVCDDM

-2121 NLNTLNDVVKSFDTL
+2121 NLNTLNDVVNSFDTL
-2136 LLDETGV
+2136 LLDKEHGV
-2143 FAIISKMNDQLGAL
+2143 FAIVSKMNDQLGAL
-2157 QNVLYANL
+2157 QNVLYANV

-2328 LINSSISKIQDIMA
+2328 LINSSIAKIQDIMA

-2361 SGSTTGETQTGTN
+2361 SGSTTGETPIGAN
-2374 SQAKKGQDN
+2374 SQAKNTQDK
-2383 GNGHRKNGPSIPTGF
+2383 GNGHKKNGPTIPTGF